1 VAEIQAIAD
10 TFGKSGWR
18 DLVTSVWRKHLIICL
33 FLGLLAIPMYLMD
46 LASTRDSG
54 GGNWITLDFRGLI
67 FWTYIAFLAIDI
79 VLSSIG
85 VLSFPQAGM
94 LRIHFCSVVLAVI
107 LLVTGFFVYGKL
119 LRAAAISIRST
130 NTNRESAERL
140 VLIPHGM
147 YKESRGRGWSR
158 RSRATRTEPGR
169 VSLPRR
175 AKQIEPIHE
184 TDSTLSTK
192 TVP

>member
-1 VAEIQAIAD
+1 MAETEAIAD

-18 DLVTSVWRKHLIICL
+18 DLMMSIWRKHLIICL

-79 VLSSIG
+79 VLNSIG

-94 LRIHFCSVVLAVI
+94 LRIHFCSVVLSVI
-107 LLVTGFFVYGKL
+107 LLVTGFFVCGKL
-119 LRAAAISIRST
+119 LRAAAISTRST

-158 RSRATRTEPGR
+158 REPSDTDGAR
-169 VSLPRR
+169 EGELAAASEANR
-175 AKQIEPIHE
+175 
-184 TDSTLSTK
+184 TDS
-192 TVP
+192 